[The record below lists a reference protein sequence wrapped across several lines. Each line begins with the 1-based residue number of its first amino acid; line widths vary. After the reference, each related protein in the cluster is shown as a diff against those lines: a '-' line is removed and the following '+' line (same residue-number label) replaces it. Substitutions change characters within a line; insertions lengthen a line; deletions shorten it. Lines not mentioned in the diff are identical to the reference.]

1 MERQSKIRALVSATA
16 ALALL
21 SVAFP
26 LAAHGPISRPAGAP
40 APAPRVPAYRVVDV
54 GTLQEGV
61 SSLFRGLNNSGHGA
75 GGSGTFGSGHRAL
88 MLSSTRVE
96 PIGPPGADYSRA
108 FGLNDLG
115 EVVGSVNTSSAVRG
129 FVWSRTAGLR
139 LLSPLPGDSGSE
151 GFGINARGETVGVSS
166 GPRGV
171 NAVRW
176 TSSGVPQA
184 LATVAGT
191 RTSRALAIN
200 DAGDAVGSAEDGRAR
215 RAIRWRGG
223 ASAEEL
229 GALPGHVTSEAVAIN
244 TRGEVAGWSGP
255 LGGERAALWAPGLA
269 VRDLGTLPGGQ
280 WSRARAVN
288 GHGEVVGS
296 SGSFLGARAF
306 RWTAAAGLQD
316 LNDLVPISDFVL
328 LDVAGVNEAGE
339 ILVIGRDELPDAGA
353 DTHTNH
359 EFPVR
364 VFFLQPL
371 P

>member
-1 MERQSKIRALVSATA
+1 MVANRRTAAPVTAAGRQRLRGLRDQRTGRDGRRFERTARGQRRAL
-16 ALALL
+16 
-21 SVAFP
+21 
-26 LAAHGPISRPAGAP
+26 
-40 APAPRVPAYRVVDV
+40 D
-54 GTLQEGV
+54 
-61 SSLFRGLNNSGHGA
+61 
-75 GGSGTFGSGHRAL
+75 
-88 MLSSTRVE
+88 
-96 PIGPPGADYSRA
+96 
-108 FGLNDLG
+108 
-115 EVVGSVNTSSAVRG
+115 VVGRA
-129 FVWSRTAGLR
+129 AG
-139 LLSPLPGDSGSE
+139 PGDS
-151 GFGINARGETVGVSS
+151 
-166 GPRGV
+166 
-171 NAVRW
+171 
-176 TSSGVPQA
+176 
-184 LATVAGT
+184 
-191 RTSRALAIN
+191 
-200 DAGDAVGSAEDGRAR
+200 VGSAEDGRAR

>member
-1 MERQSKIRALVSATA
+1 VRKQSKVRALVSAAA
-16 ALALL
+16 ALAVL
-21 SVAFP
+21 SVALP
-26 LAAHGPISRPAGAP
+26 LAAHGPITRPAGAP
-40 APAPRVPAYRVVDV
+40 PPAPRVPAYRVLDV

-61 SSLFRGLNNSGHGA
+61 SSLFRGLNNAGHGA

-88 MLSSTRVE
+88 MLSSSRVE

-115 EVVGSVNTSSAVRG
+115 EVVGSVNTASAVRG
-129 FVWSRTAGLR
+129 FVWSRAGGLR

-151 GFGINARGETVGVSS
+151 GFAINGRSETVGVSS
-166 GPRGV
+166 GPRGTH
-171 NAVRW
+171 AVRW
-176 TSSGVPQA
+176 SPSGVPQA

-200 DAGDAVGSAEDGRAR
+200 DAGDAAGSAEDGRTR
-215 RAIRWRGG
+215 RAVRWRGG
-223 ASAEEL
+223 AGADEL
-229 GALPGHVTSEAVAIN
+229 GALPGHVASEAVAIN
-244 TRGEVAGWSGP
+244 QRADIAGWSGP
-255 LGGERAALWAPGLA
+255 LGAERAVLWVPGLA
-269 VRDLGTLPGGQ
+269 VRDLGTLPGGE

-288 GHGEVVGS
+288 GRGEVVGT

-316 LNDLVPISDFVL
+316 LNDLIPISDFVL
-328 LDVAGVNEAGE
+328 VDVSGINDAGD
-339 ILVIGRDELPDAGA
+339 IFVIGRDEVRDAGV

>member
-26 LAAHGPISRPAGAP
+26 LAAHGPTSRPAGAP

>member
-1 MERQSKIRALVSATA
+1 
-16 ALALL
+16 
-21 SVAFP
+21 
-26 LAAHGPISRPAGAP
+26 
-40 APAPRVPAYRVVDV
+40 
-54 GTLQEGV
+54 
-61 SSLFRGLNNSGHGA
+61 
-75 GGSGTFGSGHRAL
+75 
-88 MLSSTRVE
+88 
-96 PIGPPGADYSRA
+96 
-108 FGLNDLG
+108 G

-151 GFGINARGETVGVSS
+151 GFGINARGETAGVSS

-191 RTSRALAIN
+191 R
-200 DAGDAVGSAEDGRAR
+200 
-215 RAIRWRGG
+215 
-223 ASAEEL
+223 
-229 GALPGHVTSEAVAIN
+229 
-244 TRGEVAGWSGP
+244 
-255 LGGERAALWAPGLA
+255 
-269 VRDLGTLPGGQ
+269 

-359 EFPVR
+359 EFP
-364 VFFLQPL
+364 
-371 P
+371 

>member
-1 MERQSKIRALVSATA
+1 MERQSKVRAIVSATA
-16 ALALL
+16 VLAVL
-21 SVAFP
+21 SAAVP
-26 LAAHGPISRPAGAP
+26 LAAHGPTARPAGAP
-40 APAPRVPAYRVVDV
+40 APAPRVPAYRVLDV
-54 GTLQEGV
+54 GTLQEGG

-88 MLSSTRVE
+88 MLSSTQVA

-115 EVVGSVNTSSAVRG
+115 EVVGSVNTASAVRG
-129 FVWSRTAGLR
+129 FVWSKTAGLR

-151 GFGINARGETVGVSS
+151 GYAINERSETVGVSS

-171 NAVRW
+171 HAVRW

-184 LATVAGT
+184 LATAST

-200 DAGDAVGSAEDGRAR
+200 DAGDAVGSVDDGRAR
-215 RAIRWRGG
+215 RAVRWRGG
-223 ASAEEL
+223 ASAEDL
-229 GALPGHVTSEAVAIN
+229 GALPGHAASEAVAIN
-244 TRGEVAGWSGP
+244 NRGDVAGWSGP
-255 LGGERAALWAPGLA
+255 LGAERAALWASGLA

-280 WSRARAVN
+280 WSRARALN
-288 GHGEVVGS
+288 GRGEVVGT
-296 SGSFLGARAF
+296 SGSFLGTRAF
-306 RWTAAAGLQD
+306 RWTAAGGLQD
-316 LNDLVPISDFVL
+316 LNDLIPISDIVL
-328 LDVAGVNEAGE
+328 LEVAGINEAGE
-339 ILVIGRDELPDAGA
+339 IFVVGRDELPNAGA

-364 VFFLQPL
+364 VFFLQPV